1 MSDDTE
7 IKILFVD
14 DEKNILNGFK
24 RQFHNKYGVETAL
37 GGSDGL
43 ERMLVSGPFAVVV
56 SDLNMDGMDGLTFL
70 RKVREASPDTVC
82 VMLTGYADLD
92 VAVEAL
98 NTGRIF
104 RFLTKPCPKEVLT
117 ETIQEGIEQYKR
129 HMTVTSYTYACT
141 IEKDRVVWTDRSQGC
156 LAVTGYT
163 PQDFLS
169 NNALWIS
176 MVLPEHRVMVKD
188 RVTRIIEGKEVG
200 PVEFSVCK
208 KDGSVRWVS
217 DTVIPQ
223 RDEEGKVYKFE
234 GLLEDVTERKEMQ
247 TALARS
253 EERYEKM
260 VANVPGLVFQL
271 VLHAQGNM
279 EFVFLS
285 DTCRDF
291 FGIEPEEIRNDS
303 RLLTSKLHPED
314 RAEFYRHIAESAE
327 KLSPCEWSGRV
338 MLGDQEKWYHSV
350 ARPERLPDDDTLWDG
365 IMLDIT
371 ETRKTEQEARSLAKF
386 PGENP
391 NPVLRISKNGRIMYA
406 NKAADPLLQ
415 LWDKQVDQHLPDDIS
430 DLVRKIKALGA
441 DDCIEIKCKDR
452 YYSMVVA
459 VIPEYDY
466 INIYARDMTEVKNAQ
481 LKLIRANEILKEH
494 DRLKSEFVSTVSHE
508 LRTPLCIFKNIVSNA
523 MAGVMGKVS
532 HKLYE
537 SLKTA
542 DASIDRLTRI
552 ISDFLDISKI
562 ESGNMKLDLTPI
574 DVQQVVAESV
584 KSLQVLASAKDIE
597 IKFNTDK
604 DEVFVNADRDRI
616 IQVLTN
622 LIGNAIK
629 FIPVNGHIEVSLEDR
644 PQEISIS
651 VKDDGPGLSKD
662 DIEKIF
668 SRFVQIHM
676 LLGPGEHGTG
686 LGLTIAK
693 ELIEM
698 HGGKLSCVSLPGN
711 GCCFSFTIPKVEI
724 QPAEDLQSADAIP
737 VSIQ

>member
-1 MSDDTE
+1 MSENDK
-7 IKILFVD
+7 IKIMFVD

-24 RQFHNKYGVETAL
+24 RQFHNKYEVETAL

-43 ERMLVSGPFAVVV
+43 ERMLASGPFAVVV

-92 VAVEAL
+92 VAVDAL
-98 NTGRIF
+98 NNGRIF
-104 RFLTKPCPKEVLT
+104 RFLTKPCPSEVLT
-117 ETIQEGIEQYKR
+117 ETIREGVEQYNR
-129 HMTVTSYTYACT
+129 NMTVSSYTYNCT
-141 IEKDRVVWTDRSQGC
+141 IEKDRVVKTDRSQGC

-163 PQDFLS
+163 PQDFQTD
-169 NNALWIS
+169 NALWIS
-176 MVLPEHRVMVKD
+176 MVIPEHRVMVKD
-188 RVTRIIEGKEVG
+188 RVASIIEGKEAG
-200 PVEFSVCK
+200 PTEFTIRK

-223 RDEEGKVYKFE
+223 RDEQGKVYRFE
-234 GLLEDVTERKEMQ
+234 GLLEDVTERKEIQ
-247 TALARS
+247 TALAHS

-271 VLHAQGNM
+271 VLRAQGNI

-291 FGIEPEEIRNDS
+291 FDIEPDDIRNDS
-303 RLLTSKLHPED
+303 RLLMAKMHPED

-327 KLSPCEWSGRV
+327 KLSPCEWSGLV
-338 MLGDQEKWYHSV
+338 ILGDQEKWYHSL
-350 ARPERLPDDDTLWDG
+350 ARPERLPDGDTIWDG

-371 ETRKTEQEARSLAKF
+371 ETRKTEQEVRSLAKF

-391 NPVLRISKNGRIMYA
+391 NPVLRISNNGRIMYA
-406 NKAADPLLQ
+406 NNAADPLLQ
-415 LWDKQVDQHLPDDIS
+415 LWNIKVDQNLPNEIN

-459 VIPEYDY
+459 IVPEYDY

-574 DVQQVVAESV
+574 DVQQVVVESV

-597 IKFNTDK
+597 IKLNTAND
-604 DEVFVNADRDRI
+604 VVLVNADRDRI

-622 LIGNAIK
+622 LVGNAIK
-629 FIPVNGHIEVSLEDR
+629 FIPVNGNIEVSLEDR

-668 SRFVQIHM
+668 NRFVQIHM

-698 HGGKLSCVSLPGN
+698 HGGKLSCSSQPGS
-711 GCCFSFTIPKVEI
+711 GCCFTFTIPKVEI
-724 QPAEDLQSADAIP
+724 QPAEDLQSIE
-737 VSIQ
+737 VVTVLGQ

>member
-1 MSDDTE
+1 MSENDK
-7 IKILFVD
+7 IKIMFVD

-24 RQFHNKYGVETAL
+24 RQFHNKYEVETAL

-82 VMLTGYADLD
+82 VMLTGYGDLD

-104 RFLTKPCPKEVLT
+104 RFLTKPCPHEVLT
-117 ETIQEGIEQYKR
+117 QTIAEGVEQYKQ
-129 HMTVTSYTYACT
+129 HMTVSSYTYTCN
-141 IEKDRVVWTDRSQGC
+141 IEKDRVTRIDRSQGC

-163 PQDFLS
+163 PQDFQS
-169 NNALWIS
+169 DNALWIS
-176 MVLPEHRVMVKD
+176 MVPPEHRVMVKD
-188 RVTRIIEGKEVG
+188 RVASIIEGKEVG
-200 PVEFSVCK
+200 PVEFTIRR
-208 KDGSVRWVS
+208 KDGAVRWVH
-217 DTVIPQ
+217 DTIIPQ
-223 RDEEGKVYKFE
+223 RNEKGKVYKFE
-234 GLLEDVTERKEMQ
+234 GIVEDVTERKKMQ
-247 TALARS
+247 TALAHS
-253 EERYEKM
+253 EERYERM

-271 VLHAQGNM
+271 VLRAQGNM

-291 FGIEPEEIRNDS
+291 FGIEPDDIKNDS
-303 RLLTSKLHPED
+303 QLLIGKMRPED

-327 KLSPCEWSGRV
+327 ELSPCEWSGRV
-338 MLGDQEKWYHSV
+338 LLGDQEKWYQSL
-350 ARPERLPDDDTLWDG
+350 ARPERLPDGDTLWDG

-371 ETRKTEQEARSLAKF
+371 ETRKTEHEVRSLAKF

-391 NPVLRISKNGRIMYA
+391 NPVLRISSSGRIMYA
-406 NKAADPLLQ
+406 NNAAEPLLQ
-415 LWDKQVDQHLPDDIS
+415 LWGREIDQNLPDEIS
-430 DLVRKIKALGA
+430 DLVKKIKALGA

-459 VIPEYDY
+459 IVPEYDY

-574 DVQQVVAESV
+574 DVRQVVVESV

-597 IKFNTDK
+597 IKLNTSNE
-604 DEVFVNADRDRI
+604 EVLVNADRDRI

-622 LIGNAIK
+622 LVGNAIK
-629 FIPVNGHIEVSLEDR
+629 FIPVNGNIEVSLEDC

-668 SRFVQIHM
+668 NRFVQIHM

-698 HGGKLSCVSLPGN
+698 HGGKLSCSSQPGN

-724 QPAEDLQSADAIP
+724 QPVDEYQIAEVTHVSA
-737 VSIQ
+737 Q